1 MDLDPRL
8 HPYRTDIAAAHL
20 EGRVEAR
27 RFVEGTPCQVKV
39 GTAALQTAPRDDADM
54 ASQVLHGDVF
64 TVYEHHRGWAW
75 GQARSDHYVGYVHE
89 DELTR
94 ALVEPTHRVTAFA
107 AHLYEEPDI
116 KRPVRDILPM
126 GAEVAVLRE
135 VGGKEGGDGKL
146 VELASDGYMVKSHLA
161 PLDAALPD
169 YVATAERL
177 IGIPYLWGGKSTT
190 TGIDCSGL
198 VQIVLTLAGFRP
210 LRDSD
215 MQAETLGAALME
227 AEPLKRGD
235 IVCFPGH
242 IGIMADEATLLHAN
256 AFHMCVSKDLLS
268 EVIERVTAEQ
278 AARPHPKPAV
288 TCIRRL

>member
-20 EGRVEAR
+20 EGRVESH
-27 RFVEGTPCQVKV
+27 RFVEGTPFQVKV

-64 TVYEHHRGWAW
+64 TVYEHRHGWAW

-89 DELTR
+89 DELTQ

-107 AHLYEEPDI
+107 AHLYEEADI
-116 KRPVRDILPM
+116 KRPVHDILPM
-126 GAEVAVLRE
+126 GSEVAVLRE
-135 VGGKEGGDGKL
+135 VGDGKL
-146 VELASDGYMVKSHLA
+146 VELASDGYMIKSHLA
-161 PLDAALPD
+161 PLDAPLPD

-198 VQIVLTLAGFRP
+198 VQIALTLAGLRP

-215 MQAETLGAALME
+215 MQAETLGEALME

-242 IGIMADEATLLHAN
+242 IGFMADETTLLHAN
-256 AFHMCVSKDLLS
+256 AFHMCVSKDPLS
-268 EVIERVTAEQ
+268 EVIERVKAEQ

>member
-1 MDLDPRL
+1 MDLDPRV

-20 EGRVEAR
+20 EGRVESG
-27 RFVEGTPCQVKV
+27 RFVEGKPCQVKV
-39 GTAALQTAPRDDADM
+39 GTAALQTAPRDDADL

-64 TVYEHHRGWAW
+64 TVYENRHGWAW

-89 DELTR
+89 DELTH

-107 AHLYEEPDI
+107 AHLYEEADI

-126 GAEVAVLRE
+126 GSEVAVLRD
-135 VGGKEGGDGKL
+135 VGENGKF
-146 VELASDGYMVKSHLA
+146 VELASDGYMIKSHLA
-161 PLDAALPD
+161 PLDETLPD
-169 YVATAERL
+169 YVATGERL

-198 VQIVLTLAGFRP
+198 VQIVLALAGRQV

-215 MQAETLGAALME
+215 MQAETLGDALLE

-242 IGIMADEATLLHAN
+242 IGIMADETILLHAN
-256 AFHMCVSKDLLS
+256 AYHMCVSKDPLS

-278 AARPHPKPAV
+278 AAHPHPKPAV